1 MQTEK
6 ENVYIECGNDVEF
19 TVYDEE
25 NGTRTSEQYE
35 ICRYGFQQ
43 GFTLILNALTTIVIG
58 AVLGELWQAV
68 LFIAAYAPL
77 RSYAGGYHAKTA
89 ERCYV
94 YSIFFMIAV
103 ILAIKYIVLTNSVC
117 IITLLISCTVIV
129 VLAPVEDSNKPLD
142 NLEQFIYKKR
152 TLLITG
158 IEIIL
163 FIISLMLGWK
173 KISLCIVLVI
183 AVMAIMLLFG
193 KLNSK

>member
-1 MQTEK
+1 MFAEISEK
-6 ENVYIECGNDVEF
+6 I
-19 TVYDEE
+19 TKKLEE
-25 NGTRTSEQYE
+25 NGTITSEQYE